1 MDQLLSVNPGMAIW
15 TWIIFLLLFAVLA
28 KFAWKP
34 LLAAVEKREKNIED
48 SLQKAEQAKVDA
60 EELIEKHKKMID
72 EAHVQA
78 QKILKENK
86 ELAEK
91 LRTDMEA
98 DAKEKIDK
106 MFAKAH
112 TDIENEKKAALQELR
127 QEVVHLSVQ
136 ISEKIIL
143 ESLDEKKHR
152 KLIDDY
158 ISNYKQKN

>member
-1 MDQLLSVNPGMAIW
+1 MDQLLSVNPGIAIW
-15 TWIIFLLLFAVLA
+15 TWILFLFLFIVLA

-34 LLAAVEKREKNIED
+34 LLGAVEKREKNIKD
-48 SLQKAEQAKVDA
+48 SLQRAEQANGEA
-60 EELIEKHKKMID
+60 EELLQKHKYMID
-72 EAHVQA
+72 EAHLQS

-91 LRTDMEA
+91 LKVEMEA
-98 DAKEKIDK
+98 DTKEKIDK

-112 TDIENEKKAALQELR
+112 VDIENEKKAALQELR
-127 QEVVHLSVQ
+127 REVVHLSIK

-143 ESLDEKKHR
+143 ESLDENKHQ

-158 ISNYKQKN
+158 INKYEQKN